1 MRILVYPHDL
11 NMGGSQT
18 NAIDLASALTARGH
32 ECIIFGRRGTLC
44 ERIEQ
49 LGLEFIES
57 PEPGRRPSLRIARA
71 LRAIAVERGI
81 DVIHGYEW
89 PPGLEAAMAAE
100 PLADVAA
107 VCTVMSMAV
116 APFLPEWMP
125 LVVGTQQISAV
136 EQGRGRLSVNLIEPS
151 VDLGYNGAVPQT
163 AIAAFRAQYGLD
175 ERPVVVSVCRLV
187 PELKSEG
194 LFTAIEVAADLAAT
208 APFQLLIVGDGKA
221 RDDLERAAARAE
233 DRAGRRTV
241 VFTGELADPR
251 VAYAVADVA
260 LGMGGSALRSLAF
273 GAPLIVQG
281 EGGFFRALTP
291 ESVDIFRWQGW
302 YGVGAPGTDGR
313 AALAK
318 ELLPLLTD
326 PHRRERAGRFSR
338 EVVEEFSLES
348 AAHRQLAVYRD
359 AWAGRAAQKRRLRA
373 AAESFAGLANYH
385 LTQRVARWRGRQRTD
400 DFNAVP
406 VAARSAGAARR
417 SGAVDSGPILY
428 FPGVGWDT
436 LSGTDRLLV
445 TELARHAPIVWVDTP
460 HTPIH
465 KRDRGIPAVTRP
477 QENVV
482 RLRASTVPGVQR
494 PYLRAVANRRRA
506 RAARRYLAAQGLRPR
521 GIVASTTAPMLA
533 LTKDLPGVKVY
544 YATDDFVEAG
554 ALWGVGRGY
563 LSKAREANLAAAD
576 LVLAVTPE
584 LARHLQRTP
593 TAGRW
598 LPNGTEVHSPAAPEV
613 TTATDVVLPSPIVGV
628 VGQFNSR
635 TDLAVLRAVQAAGL
649 SLLLVGPRWFTT
661 REDDEAFDAL
671 IALPGVQWVDAV
683 PRERLPA
690 YLALMTVGLTPY
702 ADSMFNRRSYPLKT
716 LDYLAA
722 GLPVVTTAVA
732 GTGALD
738 RRFVFTAGSAD
749 EIVDRI
755 REVAAAEWDR
765 AEIRRSAEP
774 HGWGARAQQFID
786 LVKEDHAS

>member
-18 NAIDLASALTARGH
+18 NAIDLAAAVAALGH
-32 ECIIFGRRGTLC
+32 ECIVFGRRGTLC

-57 PEPGRRPSLRIARA
+57 PDPGRRPSLRIARA
-71 LRAIAVERGI
+71 LRAIAVERRI

-136 EQGRGRLSVNLIEPS
+136 EQARGRLSVNLIEPP
-151 VDLGYNGAVPQT
+151 VDLDHNRAVPPE
-163 AIAAFRAQYGLD
+163 AVAAFRQRYGLD
-175 ERPVVVSVCRLV
+175 ERPVVVSVSRLV
-187 PELKSEG
+187 PELKLEG
-194 LFTAIEVAADLAAT
+194 LSTAIEVAADLART
-208 APFQLLIVGDGKA
+208 APFQLLIVGDGRA
-221 RDDLERAAARAE
+221 RADLERAAARVDE
-233 DRAGRRTV
+233 LAGRPTV

-251 VAYAVADVA
+251 VAYAVGDIA

-291 ESVDIFRWQGW
+291 ETVDTFRWQGW

-313 AALAK
+313 AVLAA

-326 PHRRERAGRFSR
+326 PQRRERAGRFSR
-338 EVVEEFSLES
+338 EVVEQFSLES
-348 AAHRQLAVYRD
+348 AARRQLAVYRD
-359 AWAGRAAQKRRLRA
+359 AWAGRAAQKRQIRA
-373 AAESFAGLANYH
+373 AAGSFAGLANYH

-400 DFNAVP
+400 DFNAAP
-406 VAARSAGAARR
+406 VAARPTESVQRRGAPE
-417 SGAVDSGPILY
+417 SGPILY
-428 FPGVGWDT
+428 FAGVGWDT
-436 LSGTDRLLV
+436 LSGTDRQLV

-460 HTPIH
+460 HTPVH
-465 KRDRGIPAVTRP
+465 RRDRGIPAVTRP
-477 QENVV
+477 QENIV
-482 RLRASTVPGVQR
+482 RLRASTIPGVQR

-506 RAARRYLAAQGLRPR
+506 RVARRYLAAQGLSPR
-521 GIVASTTAPMLA
+521 GVVASTTAPMLA

-554 ALWGVGRGY
+554 ALWGVGRAY
-563 LSKAREANLAAAD
+563 LSRAREANLAAAD

-593 TAGRW
+593 DAGRW
-598 LPNGTEVHSPAAPEV
+598 LPNGTEVRASAAPDAVAATEV
-613 TTATDVVLPSPIVGV
+613 ALPSPVVGV

-635 TDLAVLRAVQAAGL
+635 TDLGVLRAVQNAGL

-661 REDDEAFDAL
+661 RDEDEAFDAL
-671 IALPGVQWVDAV
+671 LALPAVQWVDAV

-732 GTGALD
+732 STGALD
-738 RRFVFTAGSAD
+738 HRFVFTAGTAD

-755 REVAAAEWDR
+755 REVVAADWDR
-765 AEIRRSAEP
+765 AEIRRSVEP
-774 HGWGARAQQFID
+774 HGWGARAQQLID
-786 LVKEDHAS
+786 LVKEDRAS